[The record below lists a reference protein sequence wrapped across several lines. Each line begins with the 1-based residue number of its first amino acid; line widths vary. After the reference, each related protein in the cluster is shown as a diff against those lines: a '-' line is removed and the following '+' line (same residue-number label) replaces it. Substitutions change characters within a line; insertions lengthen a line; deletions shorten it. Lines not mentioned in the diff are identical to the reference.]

1 MKKLLITAG
10 LTTLMGTSAMS
21 QEIGATFSRFDDNW
35 LTVLRTGMVEY
46 ASTIDGLS
54 YQQEDAS
61 DDLAKQIDQVKNFVA
76 QGVDAIIVNIVD
88 TSAGAAVSAA
98 AGDTPLVYVNR
109 EPDNVNELP
118 PTQAFVAS
126 NEIESGTLSAFE
138 ICKNL
143 RAEGKG
149 NGARGYLMNG
159 QLSNQ
164 AAVQRSKDVY
174 DVIGMDM
181 CNFMEIIDEAPANWS
196 RDEAQDLMTNWSRS
210 FWSHQRTWV
219 TSCHATKVID
229 QDHQGGAS
237 SCRPTSYR
245 QHGEA
250 TMADTSQG
258 TGGLTFDKSK
268 RSWPNELNILL
279 ALFIIIAVF
288 EAIGQLAPY
297 MNGQSFLFDT
307 KDRFDSIF
315 NEARLQIIILQ
326 VAIIGIIALGVT
338 QVIITAGIDLS
349 SGPLVAATAMVA
361 MSFGQTELV
370 NGFANPKA
378 LFGPWAMDLPVVIPV
393 VIGLTFGACIGL
405 INGTFIAYFR
415 IPPFIATLGMFLFC
429 RGIALWWSGGIWF
442 VILAIIFQLI
452 MSYTVYGKHTYA
464 IGSNEEAARMSGI
477 NVKRH
482 KLLVYMIA
490 SMLAAFAGIVLSS
503 KAVTAQAGMGE
514 FYELFAIAMAVIG
527 GISLQGGRGS
537 IIGTVLGA
545 MVLGVIRSGFT
556 YIKLDGSYQ
565 LMAMGAI
572 IVAAVILDQYRQRNR
587 A

>member
-1 MKKLLITAG
+1 
-10 LTTLMGTSAMS
+10 
-21 QEIGATFSRFDDNW
+21 
-35 LTVLRTGMVEY
+35 
-46 ASTIDGLS
+46 
-54 YQQEDAS
+54 
-61 DDLAKQIDQVKNFVA
+61 
-76 QGVDAIIVNIVD
+76 
-88 TSAGAAVSAA
+88 
-98 AGDTPLVYVNR
+98 
-109 EPDNVNELP
+109 
-118 PTQAFVAS
+118 
-126 NEIESGTLSAFE
+126 
-138 ICKNL
+138 
-143 RAEGKG
+143 
-149 NGARGYLMNG
+149 
-159 QLSNQ
+159 
-164 AAVQRSKDVY
+164 
-174 DVIGMDM
+174 
-181 CNFMEIIDEAPANWS
+181 
-196 RDEAQDLMTNWSRS
+196 
-210 FWSHQRTWV
+210 
-219 TSCHATKVID
+219 
-229 QDHQGGAS
+229 
-237 SCRPTSYR
+237 
-245 QHGEA
+245 
-250 TMADTSQG
+250 MADTSQG
-258 TGGLTFDKSK
+258 IGGLTFDKSK

-279 ALFIIIAVF
+279 ALIIIIAVF

-349 SGPLVAATAMVA
+349 SGPLVAATAMIA
-361 MSFGQTELV
+361 MSFAQVAEV

-378 LFGPWAMDLPVVIPV
+378 VFGPWAMDLPVIIPV
-393 VIGLTFGACIGL
+393 VIGLAFGAVIGI

-429 RGIALWWSGGIWF
+429 RGIALWWSGGNPVSFPTESYAWIGSGMMPVVWF
-442 VILAIIFQLI
+442 VLLAIIFQLI

-482 KLLVYMIA
+482 KVMVYMIA